1 MLPRSKRLLLCSI
14 VLGVVNAVDIPTRQA
29 LIVDLVD
36 HPEDLGNAIALNSS
50 MMNGARL
57 IGPALAG
64 LVISVVGEGLCFL
77 LNGLSY
83 LAVLAAL
90 AAMRLPPRPHAP
102 RQRPVLAE
110 AMAGVRYAWG
120 CMPIRAIL
128 LLVSM
133 VSLFGLPYQV
143 LMPVFATQILH
154 GDAHTLGMLTAAA
167 GIGAVLGALYMASRD
182 SLQGLSRV
190 LAWSTGLFSLG
201 LIGFSCTQHIGAAVL
216 ALVGTGGGMMMLT
229 TASNT
234 ALQTLVEDDK
244 RGRVMSLY
252 TMAFMGL
259 APVGSA
265 LAGSVAMQLGTP
277 QTVRLGG
284 VCCLIGALVFV
295 RHLPALQAVVQPVY
309 ANRAFIQ
316 AATLRTQTV
325 INACI
330 HVHH

>member
-1 MLPRSKRLLLCSI
+1 
-14 VLGVVNAVDIPTRQA
+14 V
-29 LIVDLVD
+29 
-36 HPEDLGNAIALNSS
+36 IA
-50 MMNGARL
+50 M
-57 IGPALAG
+57 
-64 LVISVVGEGLCFL
+64 VGEGLCFL

-90 AAMRLPPRPHAP
+90 AAMRLPPHPRAP
-102 RQRPVLAE
+102 LRRPVLTE
-110 AMAGVRYAWG
+110 TIDGMRYAWS
-120 CMPIRAIL
+120 CTPIRAIL
-128 LLVSM
+128 LLVSV

-143 LMPVFATQILH
+143 LMPVFATEILH
-154 GDAHTLGMLTAAA
+154 GNAHTLGMLTAAA

-182 SLQGLSRV
+182 SVQGLDRLLV
-190 LAWSTGLFSLG
+190 WSTGLFSLG
-201 LIGFSCTQHIGAAVL
+201 LIGFSYTQQMVAVL
-216 ALVGTGGGMMMLT
+216 ALVATGGGMMMLT

-252 TMAFMGL
+252 TMAFMGM

-265 LAGSVAMQLGTP
+265 LAGSVAMQLGAP

-284 VCCLIGALVFV
+284 VCCLIGALVFA
-295 RHLPALQAVVQPVY
+295 RHLPALRTVVRPVY
-309 ANRAFIQ
+309 AKLGFIR

-325 INACI
+325 IDVCI

>member
-1 MLPRSKRLLLCSI
+1 MI
-14 VLGVVNAVDIPTRQA
+14 
-29 LIVDLVD
+29 
-36 HPEDLGNAIALNSS
+36 
-50 MMNGARL
+50 NGARL

-64 LVISVVGEGLCFL
+64 LVIAAVGEGLCFL

-102 RQRPVLAE
+102 LRRPVLTE
-110 AMAGVRYAWG
+110 TIAGLRYAWS
-120 CMPIRAIL
+120 CTPIRAIL
-128 LLVSM
+128 LLVSV

-143 LMPVFATQILH
+143 LMPVFATEILH
-154 GDAHTLGMLTAAA
+154 GDAHALGMLTAAA

-182 SLQGLSRV
+182 SVRGLSRV
-190 LAWSTGLFSLG
+190 LTWSTALFSLG
-201 LIGFSCTQHIGAAVL
+201 LIGLSCTQQIGGAVL
-216 ALVGTGGGMMMLT
+216 ALVVTGGGMMMLT

-234 ALQTLVEDDK
+234 VLQTLVEDDK

-252 TMAFMGL
+252 TMAFMGM

-265 LAGSVAMQLGTP
+265 LAGSVAMQLGAP

-284 VCCLIGALVFV
+284 VCCLVGALVFA
-295 RHLPALQAVVQPVY
+295 RHLPALRAVVRPVY
-309 ANRAFIQ
+309 ANLGFIR

-325 INACI
+325 IDVCI